1 MKSNLFLNEYF
12 KKRKSLIYR
21 SVLFFVFFVLVF
33 ATIYLNENS
42 EEFLGKITIEGII
55 HDRKDILEKLSEL
68 EEKKNLK
75 GLILTVNSPGGTFV
89 SSKELYDAINLVR
102 KQVPTAVYMK
112 EMATSGAYL
121 LSLSSDRIFCNQGT
135 ITGSIGVLLQSADIT
150 ELLSK
155 LGVNPLI
162 VKSGELKA
170 IPNPLEKTN
179 QYSINYLS
187 DVISLMQEEFMR
199 IVLKNRKISDDA
211 IQIIED
217 GRIFTAKQAKE
228 INLIDEIGNEND
240 AINWI
245 KKKAKLD
252 ETIKVI
258 DFTDDENI
266 LGLFNLNFF
275 RKKIKTMNFNF
286 INGILAIWIPGL

>member
-1 MKSNLFLNEYF
+1 
-12 KKRKSLIYR
+12 
-21 SVLFFVFFVLVF
+21 
-33 ATIYLNENS
+33 
-42 EEFLGKITIEGII
+42 
-55 HDRKDILEKLSEL
+55 
-68 EEKKNLK
+68 
-75 GLILTVNSPGGTFV
+75 
-89 SSKELYDAINLVR
+89 
-102 KQVPTAVYMK
+102 
-112 EMATSGAYL
+112 
-121 LSLSSDRIFCNQGT
+121 
-135 ITGSIGVLLQSADIT
+135 
-150 ELLSK
+150 
-155 LGVNPLI
+155 
-162 VKSGELKA
+162 
-170 IPNPLEKTN
+170 
-179 QYSINYLS
+179 
-187 DVISLMQEEFMR
+187 MR

-240 AINWI
+240 AISWI

-286 INGILAIWIPGL
+286 INGILAIWVPGL